1 MIKEKK
7 NAGKISK
14 FKTSKTKVFEAKA
27 SDVRI
32 SKAKMSKVKES
43 KSKVSDTKSEI
54 KVSEVKIHRAKRKF
68 DAEQVEI
75 YGKFRATYETMAG
88 HMGVSVDVIRKKM
101 EDEESD
107 FSKAYKKGFSDCKLK
122 LTEQQLYWAF
132 KGNATLLVW
141 LGKQYLG
148 EAEQIGSNE
157 SIETRDT
164 TEQQLT
170 EVFKQMFFASSKG
183 DKA

>member
-1 MIKEKK
+1 MLKEKK
-7 NAGKISK
+7 NAEKISK
-14 FKTSKTKVFEAKA
+14 SKTSKVKVSEIKA
-27 SDVRI
+27 SDAKISKSKESDNKVSERKI
-32 SKAKMSKVKES
+32 SKAKIYRV
-43 KSKVSDTKSEI
+43 
-54 KVSEVKIHRAKRKF
+54 KRKF

-88 HMGVSVDVIRKKM
+88 HMGVPVDIIRKKM

-148 EAEQIGSNE
+148 EAEKNE
-157 SIETRDT
+157 SNATSESSGSIESRDA
-164 TEQQLT
+164 TERQLT